1 METSR
6 LDFSI
11 ILKVEHGEHFL
22 RNALVSAQRLDWPDD
37 LFEIIVVGSNKE
49 ENIRRQVQA
58 AADGNAAIRFLTS
71 YAPTYAGMLNSACA
85 AARGR
90 ILAFA
95 DDDCEMI
102 SDWLRN
108 IADAFDTI
116 PNAGIIGG
124 PDELCAT
131 TDAFSLAL
139 DCVLGSFVGTGGC
152 RKIGG
157 LQIGRTYPKLQNM
170 AIRREIAEQLAKDRG
185 GEGFPLFD
193 ERLSVH
199 EDVDLTERVEKLG
212 MRAVMCPSV
221 RIRHCRDTT
230 SWRFLKR
237 DFMKARSAKL
247 LGVHRLPHMT
257 LASIGLGTL
266 LLAVGAV
273 WSEILRVAFGVSLT
287 IYAALIFLC
296 ALKGFFR
303 TRRAA
308 VVVLIP
314 YLLVG
319 VHIARALGYA
329 LPVYRKK

>member
-1 METSR
+1 VDTGY
-6 LDFSI
+6 LDFSV
-11 ILKVEHGEHFL
+11 ILKVEHGGHFL
-22 RNALVSAQRLDWPDD
+22 RNALASALRLDWPSDS
-37 LFEIIVVGSNKE
+37 FEIIVVGPNKE
-49 ENIRRQVQA
+49 KDAKRQVQA
-58 AADGNAAIRFLTS
+58 ASHGNAAIRYLS
-71 YAPTYAGMLNSACA
+71 SPAVTYAGMLNSACA
-85 AARGR
+85 SARGL

-95 DDDCEMI
+95 DDDCEMAP
-102 SDWLRN
+102 DWLRN

-170 AIRREIAEQLAKDRG
+170 AIQREIAERVAKDRG
-185 GEGFPLFD
+185 RDGFPLFD
-193 ERLSVH
+193 DHLTVH
-199 EDVDLTERVEKLG
+199 EDVDLTGRVEKLG

-247 LGVHRLPHMT
+247 LGVHRLPHMI
-257 LASIGLGTL
+257 LVSLGLGAL

-273 WSEILRVAFGVSLT
+273 WSEILGIVFGVGLT
-287 IYAALIFLC
+287 IYAALILWC

-303 TRRAA
+303 TRRGAA
-308 VVVLIP
+308 VVLIP
-314 YLLVG
+314 FLLVG

-329 LPVYRKK
+329 LPVRRNK